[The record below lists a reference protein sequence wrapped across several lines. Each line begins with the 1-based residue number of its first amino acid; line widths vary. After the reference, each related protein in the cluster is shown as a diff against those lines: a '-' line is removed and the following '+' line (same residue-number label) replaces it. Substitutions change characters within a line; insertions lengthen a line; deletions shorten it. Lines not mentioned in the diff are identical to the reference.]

1 VTWLSIVICT
11 GVVVALG
18 ALIYWQ
24 FVIAE
29 GTYLGSRMVAWTY
42 DWVAMRYDAI
52 KQFNPRNESWFIAM
66 PVLRGLQGLQQ
77 PLLLDVATGTGRL
90 PLALLQERF
99 RGQIVGLDLSQGMLR
114 QARAKL
120 RMYGEQVTLVRQD
133 ASELPFDDEQFD
145 AVTCLESLEFMPRP
159 LEVLAE
165 MVRVLAPGGI
175 LFLTNR
181 VGKEARLLPRRALS
195 RPLFERTLAAF
206 PLTEVKVYPWQVDY
220 DLAIARKLG
229 WKASSSAGGIG
240 GEGAPAKMPDL
251 CPKTQATD
259 AVSSLRC
266 PQCAGPLQRGV
277 GSLLCPGCERPFPI
291 RDGVV
296 HLAGQGG

>member
-1 VTWLSIVICT
+1 VTWLSIGIFAAL
-11 GVVVALG
+11 VVGLG

-24 FVIAE
+24 LVIAE
-29 GTYLGSRMVAWTY
+29 GTYLGSRMVARTY
-42 DWVAMRYDAI
+42 DWVATRYDAI
-52 KQFNPRNESWFIAM
+52 KQFNPRNESWFIAL

-120 RMYGEQVTLVRQD
+120 QMYSEQVTLVRQD
-133 ASELPFDDEQFD
+133 ASNLPFDDGQFD

-181 VGKEARLLPRRALS
+181 VGMEARLLPRRAFS
-195 RPLFERTLAAF
+195 RPLFEQTLAAF
-206 PLTEVKVYPWQVDY
+206 PLTEVEVYPWQVDY

-229 WKASSSAGGIG
+229 WKATSSAGGIG
-240 GEGAPAKMPDL
+240 REEPSAPIPDL
-251 CPKTQATD
+251 NPRAQGTD
-259 AVSSLRC
+259 GMSSLRC
-266 PQCAGPLQRGV
+266 PACAGPLQRGV
-277 GSLLCPGCERPFPI
+277 GKLLCPVCKGVFPI

-296 HLAGQGG
+296 HLAGRGD